1 MATHRVTTENAP
13 FADRN
18 KNFLPFLKTF
28 EIASKEDKML
38 DLTTKFLEPG
48 ETLVCFGDSITHAN
62 PGYVGVLQE
71 RLPENKIINAGV
83 GGDKT
88 ITALMRFQRDV
99 LDVKPDAVSIFLG
112 TNDSLVGR
120 GCWADEPMISAE
132 AYRCNLVWMAHLAIL
147 NGIKKV
153 SIATPL
159 AEPEGN
165 NWYEQGDMY
174 AEYCLAARA
183 AANEMKLRIIPL
195 DSMFRDE
202 WRKHPGHTGLLLTKD
217 GVHPTDEGYRM
228 IAETFLKA
236 WNQ

>member
-1 MATHRVTTENAP
+1 
-13 FADRN
+13 
-18 KNFLPFLKTF
+18 
-28 EIASKEDKML
+28 ML

-48 ETLVCFGDSITHAN
+48 ETLVCFGDSLTHAD
-62 PGYVGVLQE
+62 PGYVSILQE
-71 RLPENKIINAGV
+71 RLPENTVINAGV

-88 ITALMRFQRDV
+88 PTALMRFRTDV
-99 LDVKPDAVSIFLG
+99 IERHPDALSIFLG

-120 GCWADEPMISAE
+120 GRWADEPMISAE
-132 AYRCNLVWMAHLAIL
+132 AYRCNLVWMAHTAML

-153 SIATPL
+153 SIVTPL
-159 AEPEGN
+159 AEPEGD
-165 NWYEQGDMY
+165 NWYEQGDIY

-183 AANEMKLRIIPL
+183 AANELSLRIVPV
-195 DSMFRDE
+195 DTMFRDE

-217 GVHPTDEGYRM
+217 GVHPTEEGYKL